1 MTEIEV
7 KIEFEAFKERTAG
20 DKNLM
25 RDLLSCFKKEF
36 IDTRNTL
43 TKLFLA
49 NDNVGIANEF
59 HKLKGSIGI
68 FGFSNVSEKICE
80 LENMAKSES
89 CSRIIDDTNCLL
101 NAIEGHVEVL
111 EKSI

>member
-7 KIEFEAFKERTAG
+7 KIEFDAFKERTAG

-25 RDLLSCFKKEF
+25 CELLSCFKNEF
-36 IDTRNTL
+36 SDTRNTL
-43 TKLFLA
+43 TKLLLT
-49 NDNVGIANEF
+49 NDNVGVANEL

-80 LENMAKSES
+80 LENLAKSEN
-89 CSRIIDDTNCLL
+89 CSSIADDIKCLL
-101 NAIEGHVEVL
+101 NAIEEHIEIL